1 MSILKISLFFHS
13 FVHFVLPRISSTFG
27 DSCNFRAK
35 HFRAAPTLSANIFFI
50 AAAQTVT
57 QTVALTAVS
66 VWWVAWWSEVVS
78 SDRKGWPD
86 WRIGGEGKKRVCS
99 IMKKNPNRVKWRF
112 RKWSTHWLSQCR
124 FVFRTGKF
132 HTISSYSQLASPP
145 NTIAKC
151 FLERIARMR
160 NRWRDETMISVD
172 DMCVMPIG
180 VNSRDI

>member
-13 FVHFVLPRISSTFG
+13 FDHFVLPRISSTFG
-27 DSCNFRAK
+27 DSCNFC
-35 HFRAAPTLSANIFFI
+35 ANTFGSHDFVGEYFLI

-57 QTVALTAVS
+57 QTGGTYGSFGLVGGL
-66 VWWVAWWSEVVS
+66 VVGGAFQRQ
-78 SDRKGWPD
+78 DRLAGLEN
-86 WRIGGEGKKRVCS
+86 RRRREKRVCS

-124 FVFRTGKF
+124 FVFPTGKF

-151 FLERIARMR
+151 FSRENRAHAKSRKRR
-160 NRWRDETMISVD
+160 NNDFGRRYVCNADW
-172 DMCVMPIG
+172 C
-180 VNSRDI
+180 